1 MNDTQ
6 VAELMRKL
14 DTVTRLVAANM
25 LQGKDPTQQATFL
38 SSIGLE
44 TKDIAEI
51 LGKDSHLISSTLY
64 QAKQSK
70 VTRKKGAK

>member
-6 VAELMRKL
+6 VGELMRKL
-14 DTVTRLVAANM
+14 DIIIKLLTTTM
-25 LQGKDPTQQATFL
+25 LQGKDLTQQATML

-44 TKDIAEI
+44 TGDIAEI

-70 VTRKKGAK
+70 GTRKKGKK